1 MNYLDEFK
9 KFISSHNLATGVRLT
24 LGALIPSLIFQHYGI
39 LSEMI
44 AFPLGTLLIGGTDNP
59 GPYHRR
65 RNSLLIAIG
74 TCFAVACIT
83 GFLRHIHFIVF
94 IEIIVFGMFFSL
106 VGVYGNRVN
115 SIGLISLLVF
125 VFNIDDHLSGD
136 MVLRTAAIFSAGGIW
151 YFILFMVLQK
161 LLPYKLI
168 QQLLGENFVQLGKLL
183 SIKADYYFANPDY
196 DELFNRMI
204 HQQVILRENHEN
216 LREILFKTR
225 EIVTESTN
233 KSRILMLMFLDSIDL
248 FERILNSQQNYANL
262 HRAFDHTKVLRLFGI
277 YLTWLSAEI
286 QQIGLAVQSGFSS
299 TPRHDLDEAF
309 NKCQK
314 AFERMRADKMNHD
327 NMEDFIMLRQILNS
341 LQDVTERVK
350 KLHRATTYDA
360 EVGKGFK
367 LNVDAE
373 NFIPKQ
379 EYHPRILLDNLSLKS
394 SHFRHAVR
402 VTLGL
407 LVGYIASLFFA
418 LGHGYWILLTIAVI
432 LKPAFSITKQRN
444 LHRIGGT
451 ILGVT
456 TGFLLLYLISDATAL
471 FFVMLIAMVLA
482 YTFLKTNYFI
492 ASTSITLYVILSF
505 NFLNPQHI
513 TAVLQDRVTDTVIG
527 SVIAYLISSY
537 ILPVWEHTQINQ
549 YMKEALNAN
558 RKYFDIVAGKFA
570 GKQFNI
576 NDLKVLRKDA
586 IIAMANLSDNFQ
598 KMLSEPK
605 RQQMNMEEYHQF
617 VATSHMLTSY
627 IASLSTY
634 AQTLDYSDF
643 SVEFEMMIRQIDRQL
658 QAGADVIEGKT
669 GNSLEITRESLPQN
683 QRLIELLAKR
693 KKEIKELGIEKADQS
708 PARKMLSDVKT
719 INGLFELIST
729 ITIDEIKILQKI
741 KAVSI
746 QH

>member
-9 KFISSHNLATGVRLT
+9 KFIFSHYLSTGVRLT
-24 LGALIPSLIFQHYGI
+24 LGAIVPSLIFQHYGI

-65 RNSLLIAIG
+65 RNALLVAIFS
-74 TCFAVACIT
+74 CFFVACIT
-83 GFLRHIHFIVF
+83 GFLREFPFIIF
-94 IEIIVFGMFFSL
+94 LEIIVFGMFFSL

-136 MVLRTAAIFSAGGIW
+136 MVLRTAAIFCAGGVW
-151 YFILFMVLQK
+151 YFALFMILQK

-168 QQLLGENFVQLGKLL
+168 QQLLGENFIELGKLL

-204 HQQVILRENHEN
+204 HQQVLLRENHEN

-248 FERILNSQQNYANL
+248 FERILNSQQNYVNL
-262 HRAFDHTKVLRLFGI
+262 HRAFDHTKVLRLFGTYI
-277 YLTWLSAEI
+277 TWLAAEI
-286 QQIGLAVQSGFSS
+286 QTIGLAVQSGSAS

-314 AFERMRADKMNHD
+314 AFERMREHQMNHE

-360 EVGKGFK
+360 AVGEGYK
-367 LNVDAE
+367 LNVEGD
-373 NFIPKQ
+373 NFTPKQ

-407 LVGYIASLFFA
+407 LLGYITSLFFE
-418 LGHGYWILLTIAVI
+418 LGHGYWILLTIVVI
-432 LKPAFSITKQRN
+432 LKPAFSITKKRN
-444 LHRIGGT
+444 IQRIGGT
-451 ILGVT
+451 LLGVV
-456 TGFLLLYLISDATAL
+456 TGFLSLYLIKDNTAH
-471 FFVMLIAMVLA
+471 FVIMIIAMVLA
-482 YTFLKTNYFI
+482 YSFLKINYFI

-505 NFLNPQHI
+505 NFLNPNHI
-513 TAVLQDRVTDTVIG
+513 RTVLEERVIDTVIG

-537 ILPVWEHTQINQ
+537 VLPVWEHSQINQ
-549 YMKEALNAN
+549 YIKEALNAN
-558 RKYFDIVAGKFA
+558 RKYFDLVAAKFT
-570 GKQFNI
+570 GKQLDI
-576 NDLKVLRKDA
+576 NDLKLSRKDA

-605 RQQMNMEEYHQF
+605 RQQLKMEEYHQF

-634 AQTLDYSDF
+634 AQMLNYSEF
-643 SVEFEMMIRQIDRQL
+643 ATEFELMTRQIDRQL
-658 QAGADVIEGKT
+658 QAAADVIEGKT
-669 GNSLEITRESLPQN
+669 SNSFEITRESLPQN
-683 QRLIELLAKR
+683 QKLVELLAKR

-708 PARKMLSDVKT
+708 PARKMLSDLKT

-741 KAVSI
+741 KAANA
-746 QH
+746 

>member
-9 KFISSHNLATGVRLT
+9 KFIFSHNLSTGVRLT
-24 LGALIPSLIFQHYGI
+24 LGAIIPSLIFQHYGI
-39 LSEMI
+39 LSDMI
-44 AFPLGTLLIGGTDNP
+44 AFPLGTLIIGATDNP

-65 RNSLLIAIG
+65 RNALLVAIA
-74 TCFAVACIT
+74 TCFVVACIT
-83 GFLRHIHFIVF
+83 GFLRHLHFVIF
-94 IEIIVFGMFFSL
+94 IEIIVFGMLFSL

-115 SIGLISLLVF
+115 SIGLIALLVF
-125 VFNIDDHLSGD
+125 VFNIDDHLSGN
-136 MVLRTAAIFSAGGIW
+136 MVLRTAAIFAAGGIW
-151 YFILFMVLQK
+151 YFALFMILQK

-168 QQLLGENFVQLGKLL
+168 QQLLGENFIELGKLL

-196 DELFNRMI
+196 DELFNRMVR
-204 HQQVILRENHEN
+204 QQVLLRENHEN

-248 FERILNSQQNYANL
+248 FERILNSQQNYSNL
-262 HRAFDHTKVLRLFGI
+262 HRAFDDTKVLRLFGTYI
-277 YLTWLSAEI
+277 TWLAEEI
-286 QQIGLAVQSGFSS
+286 QTIGIAVQSGFASH
-299 TPRHDLDEAF
+299 PRRDLDEAF

-314 AFERMRADKMNHD
+314 AFERMREYKMTHE

-350 KLHRATTYDA
+350 KMHRATTYDA
-360 EVGKGFK
+360 EVGKGYS
-367 LNVDAE
+367 LNVEGD

-407 LVGYIASLFFA
+407 LVGYIASLFFE
-418 LGHGYWILLTIAVI
+418 LGHGYWILLTIVVI
-432 LKPAFSITKQRN
+432 LKPAFSITKKRN
-444 LHRIGGT
+444 IHRIGGT
-451 ILGVT
+451 LLGVA
-456 TGFLLLYLISDATAL
+456 TGFLMLYLIKDSTAL
-471 FFVMLIAMVLA
+471 FIFMMLAMILA
-482 YTFLKTNYFI
+482 YSFLKINYFI

-505 NFLNPQHI
+505 NFLNPNHI
-513 TAVLQDRVTDTVIG
+513 QSVLEDRVIDTIIG
-527 SVIAYLISSY
+527 SVIAYVISSY
-537 ILPVWEHTQINQ
+537 VLPVWEHSQINQ
-549 YMKEALNAN
+549 YIKDALDAN
-558 RKYFDIVAGKFA
+558 RRYFDLVAAKFT
-570 GKQFNI
+570 GKQLNI
-576 NDLKVLRKDA
+576 NDLKISRKDA

-605 RQQMNMEEYHQF
+605 RQQLNMEEYHQF

-634 AQTLDYSDF
+634 AQMLDYSEF
-643 SVEFEMMIRQIDRQL
+643 SMEFELMIRQIDRQL
-658 QAGADVIEGKT
+658 LAAADVIEGKAS
-669 GNSLEITRESLPQN
+669 NSFEIARESLPQN
-683 QRLIELLAKR
+683 QKLIELLAQR

-708 PARKMLSDVKT
+708 PSRKRLSDLKT

-741 KAVSI
+741 KAASV
-746 QH
+746 